1 MRFQSLLLTS
11 MGVKNSTR
19 RERLGTKKDTSELAR
34 AMRDEGMTLQ
44 QIAEELGDKNR
55 SSVIEILNKES

>member
-1 MRFQSLLLTS
+1 